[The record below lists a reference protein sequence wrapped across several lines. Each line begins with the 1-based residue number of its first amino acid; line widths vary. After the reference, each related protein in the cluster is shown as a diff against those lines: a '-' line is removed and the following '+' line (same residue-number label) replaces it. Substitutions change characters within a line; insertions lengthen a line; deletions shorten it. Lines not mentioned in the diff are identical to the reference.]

1 MLGAEVEATYCDTES
16 VIDNYELVDEAE
28 YFISTPAEQT
38 FFPKLDGELFP
49 IVMENADVVAPCA
62 WMDGAEVSLTVA
74 LNNYY
79 RPMTEENADDVI
91 ADVYDFLSRQII
103 MVEPPEV
110 LEVQTLE
117 VSLPEVFAP
126 ELTVKNES
134 RELQL
139 TQKPLQQSEA
149 AVAQTQLPERGVEV
163 TKDSAELTTKE
174 RTDEANSVSQIK
186 KKNDLKDS
194 LSTKAIVPSK
204 NFSNGNS
211 NDEPEDEV
219 QQDFFSP
226 ESNHNVLPS
235 EFIDAASDER
245 LVEVVLRQDVET
257 LLYGHDE
264 HPPEPLGDVTE
275 ASDNTSDLS
284 ITEDVFE
291 QKKQQVLDEPET
303 GDNFEQKDGE
313 PDEFAYDI
321 PFDGEEQNE
330 QLATSLPEVDE
341 SDCLDDISNEIEQI
355 DWPSVSETIDAGDDS
370 VSGLNELATEAT
382 VDVVNEHEESR
393 VEAEIEPSDELP
405 KVYAADSTLLS
416 ADKPQM
422 KPYTR
427 GFIKRS
433 EKSVVDE
440 NKEEDD
446 EYALHHQA
454 SGLRFVVVSSKQAAL
469 RVIAIGRSALR
480 LQVSVPSSARL

>member
-1 MLGAEVEATYCDTES
+1 MMLGAEVEATYCDTES

-186 KKNDLKDS
+186 KKNDLK
-194 LSTKAIVPSK
+194 
-204 NFSNGNS
+204 
-211 NDEPEDEV
+211 
-219 QQDFFSP
+219 
-226 ESNHNVLPS
+226 
-235 EFIDAASDER
+235 R
-245 LVEVVLRQDVET
+245 
-257 LLYGHDE
+257 
-264 HPPEPLGDVTE
+264 
-275 ASDNTSDLS
+275 
-284 ITEDVFE
+284 
-291 QKKQQVLDEPET
+291 
-303 GDNFEQKDGE
+303 
-313 PDEFAYDI
+313 
-321 PFDGEEQNE
+321 
-330 QLATSLPEVDE
+330 
-341 SDCLDDISNEIEQI
+341 
-355 DWPSVSETIDAGDDS
+355 
-370 VSGLNELATEAT
+370 
-382 VDVVNEHEESR
+382 
-393 VEAEIEPSDELP
+393 
-405 KVYAADSTLLS
+405 
-416 ADKPQM
+416 
-422 KPYTR
+422 
-427 GFIKRS
+427 
-433 EKSVVDE
+433 
-440 NKEEDD
+440 
-446 EYALHHQA
+446 
-454 SGLRFVVVSSKQAAL
+454 
-469 RVIAIGRSALR
+469 
-480 LQVSVPSSARL
+480 